1 MRDEVDAGRRIGIDA
16 DSRRVHAFAS
26 PQVQEV
32 AAERIVAQPRD
43 VRGARTESRR
53 GDGAIRRVAAESL
66 HVFDAGAPRLVELDH
81 RFAQSNQIE
90 ALATHR
96 FAFSAANPAAYCA
109 ATARTASGAAPGW

>member
-1 MRDEVDAGRRIGIDA
+1 MRDEVNPCRRIRVDA
-16 DSRRVHAFAS
+16 DPRRVHAFAP
-26 PQVQEV
+26 PQVEEQ
-32 AAERIVAQPRD
+32 AAECIVAKPRD
-43 VRGARTESRR
+43 VRGARAEPRR
-53 GDGAIRRVAAESL
+53 GDGAIRCVAAESL

-109 ATARTASGAAPGW
+109 ATARTASGAAPG